1 MRIKTEEVKKLTIM
15 MVDSYVI
22 KPDKLGE
29 FTEFAKKYLEW
40 MKKRTD
46 LTKEVKSH
54 KLFSHMIG
62 KFGGYV
68 EMIAFENLA
77 DFEKWMSKM
86 MHSEFMTTIY
96 PEFAKYIVP
105 GTESNEIWSSGM

>member
-1 MRIKTEEVKKLTIM
+1 MTIFL
-15 MVDSYVI
+15 VDTYVI

-29 FTEFAKKYLEW
+29 FAEFVKKYFEW

-46 LTKEVKSH
+46 LANEVKSH

-68 EMIAFENLA
+68 EMIEFENLA
-77 DFEKWMSKM
+77 DFEKWTSKIM
-86 MHSEFMTTIY
+86 RSEFMTTIY

-105 GTESNEIWSSGM
+105 GTESNEIWNSIM